1 MGRKI
6 VTRLELFF
14 DEDLLYEGTD
24 STDKRSDEDV
34 LEYAAECFVDD
45 VFQMVKYN
53 ELFAIAK
60 ERTYFVE
67 SNEEDAAA
75 EPGNNNV

>member
-6 VTRLELFF
+6 VTRIELFF

-24 STDKRSDEDV
+24 STDRRSDEEV

-45 VFQMVKYN
+45 VFQMVKHN
-53 ELFAIAK
+53 ELFEVAK

-67 SNEEDAAA
+67 SDEDAAA
-75 EPGNNNV
+75 AVPGNDNV

>member
-6 VTRLELFF
+6 VTRIELFF

-24 STDKRSDEDV
+24 STDRRSDEEV
-34 LEYAAECFVDD
+34 LAYAAECFVDD

-53 ELFAIAK
+53 ELFEVAK

-67 SNEEDAAA
+67 SNNEGTAA
-75 EPGNNNV
+75 EPGSNNF

>member
-6 VTRLELFF
+6 VTRLELYF
-14 DEDLLYEGTD
+14 DEDILYEGTD
-24 STDKRSDEDV
+24 STDRRSDDDV
-34 LEYAAECFVDD
+34 LAYATECFVDD

-53 ELFAIAK
+53 DLYQVAR

-67 SNEEDAAA
+67 SDEKAVAA

>member
-1 MGRKI
+1 
-6 VTRLELFF
+6 
-14 DEDLLYEGTD
+14 
-24 STDKRSDEDV
+24 
-34 LEYAAECFVDD
+34 
-45 VFQMVKYN
+45 MVKYN

-75 EPGNNNV
+75 EPGNDNV

>member
-6 VTRLELFF
+6 VTRIEFEF

-34 LEYAAECFVDD
+34 LDYAAECFVDD
-45 VFQMVKYN
+45 IYNMVKYN
-53 ELFAIAK
+53 ELYEVARG
-60 ERTYFVE
+60 RTEFVT
-67 SNEEDAAA
+67 SEEDAAAA
-75 EPGNNNV
+75 EPGNDNV

>member
-6 VTRLELFF
+6 VTRIEFEF

-24 STDKRSDEDV
+24 STDERSDEDV
-34 LEYAAECFVDD
+34 LDYAAECFVDD
-45 VFQMVKYN
+45 IYNMVKYN
-53 ELFAIAK
+53 ELYSIARS
-60 ERTYFVE
+60 RTTFV
-67 SNEEDAAA
+67 DDAAAAA